1 MHLASQVRP
10 GVPVF
15 FIDTGKHF
23 AQTTDMLA
31 RVGRRLDVNIKVVR
45 PMSELVRIG
54 ESGARPLHQV
64 DPDRCCEIRKVEP
77 TRRML
82 SGLDAWVTALRRD
95 QGASRANLPAVDTL
109 SIDQRI
115 VLKLNPLVQWSRS
128 QVWQHIHDNDLPY
141 NRLLDDGYTSI
152 GCAPCTER
160 PTDPNDPRSGRWSG
174 RAKTECGLHTML

>member
-1 MHLASQVRP
+1 
-10 GVPVF
+10 
-15 FIDTGKHF
+15 
-23 AQTTDMLA
+23 
-31 RVGRRLDVNIKVVR
+31 
-45 PMSELVRIG
+45 
-54 ESGARPLHQV
+54 
-64 DPDRCCEIRKVEP
+64 
-77 TRRML
+77 ML